1 MKTEGELKDKIRSK
15 VVKLAAAL
23 GRDASGLQDDDILL
37 ARGWLDSAAVLELIV
52 WLEEEAGVELDP
64 GDLSLENFGSV
75 SLMVSYLTK
84 HGG

>member
-1 MKTEGELKDKIRSK
+1 MTISCLPEDGF
-15 VVKLAAAL
+15 
-23 GRDASGLQDDDILL
+23 
-37 ARGWLDSAAVLELIV
+37 VLPRYSSLIV

-75 SLMVSYLTK
+75 SLMVSYLTER